1 MSDLFLAGVNRLWR
15 SRVFQICCLVSFVA
29 NVFVMLATYR
39 QVLNYTE
46 LGLEQSIT
54 LDNVF
59 YGLVPVLYL
68 ANYAVCLVAAFAFL
82 VCWFLGG
89 LAGVPL
95 IGAWRDV
102 NGLLLSCAVLVLCAA
117 SYMGI
122 FCLLSM
128 LCANRAAAAVVALL
142 LSVALLMFSSY
153 MLSALNEPEFQQGM
167 MMTEAG
173 LELSE
178 PMPNP
183 SYVGGMKREVFR
195 FLSDTLPSGQS
206 ISVCSYERAGTA
218 RVLAGLVRGN
228 RPADHCRGRRLLPA
242 QGHTLDIRKRRPPP
256 YHTSGGP
263 TCCPG
268 CSVERCFCCLS
279 QPVSGCGRSGVRSAS

>member
-59 YGLVPVLYL
+59 YGLVPVLGVMCAVFASLFIGTEHSDGVMRNMLVVGRARWEIYL

-206 ISVCSYERAGTA
+206 ISVCSYELERPVLSLVSSAVIALLTTAAG
-218 RVLAGLVRGN
+218 VV
-228 RPADHCRGRRLLPA
+228 CFRRK
-242 QGHTLDIRKRRPPP
+242 DIR
-256 YHTSGGP
+256 
-263 TCCPG
+263 
-268 CSVERCFCCLS
+268 
-279 QPVSGCGRSGVRSAS
+279 

>member
-39 QVLNYTE
+39 QVLSYTE

-59 YGLVPVLYL
+59 YGLVPVLGVMCAVFASLFIGTEHSDGVMRNMLVVGRARWEIYL

-178 PMPNP
+178 PTPNP
-183 SYVGGMKREVFR
+183 SYVGGVKREIFR
-195 FLSDTLPSGQS
+195 FLSDVLPSGQS
-206 ISVCSYERAGTA
+206 ISVCSYELERPVLSLVSSAVIALLTTAAG
-218 RVLAGLVRGN
+218 VV
-228 RPADHCRGRRLLPA
+228 CFRRK
-242 QGHTLDIRKRRPPP
+242 DIR
-256 YHTSGGP
+256 
-263 TCCPG
+263 
-268 CSVERCFCCLS
+268 
-279 QPVSGCGRSGVRSAS
+279 

>member
-59 YGLVPVLYL
+59 YGLVPVLGVMCAVFASLFIGTEHSDGVMRNMLVVGRARWEIYL

-128 LCANRAAAAVVALL
+128 LCTNRAVAAVIALL

-153 MLSALNEPEFQQGM
+153 MLNALSQPEFQQGM

-206 ISVCSYERAGTA
+206 ISVCSYELERPVFSLVSSAAIALLTTAAG
-218 RVLAGLVRGN
+218 VV
-228 RPADHCRGRRLLPA
+228 CFRRK
-242 QGHTLDIRKRRPPP
+242 DIR
-256 YHTSGGP
+256 
-263 TCCPG
+263 
-268 CSVERCFCCLS
+268 
-279 QPVSGCGRSGVRSAS
+279 

>member
-15 SRVFQICCLVSFVA
+15 SRVFHICCLAALLGNAV
-29 NVFVMLATYR
+29 VMLSAANAAMRGVRLGYE
-39 QVLNYTE
+39 QMVFLDDIFYSVVPALGVMCAVFASLFIGTE
-46 LGLEQSIT
+46 HSDGVMR
-54 LDNVF
+54 NM
-59 YGLVPVLYL
+59 LVVGRARWEIYL

-89 LAGVPL
+89 LAGVPI

-102 NGLLLSCAVLVLCAA
+102 NGLLLRCAVLILCAA

-128 LCANRAAAAVVALL
+128 LCANRAVAAVIALL

-153 MLSALNEPEFQQGM
+153 MLNALNQPEFQQGM

-178 PMPNP
+178 PTPNP

-206 ISVCSYERAGTA
+206 ISVCSYELERPVLSLVSSAVIALLTTAAG
-218 RVLAGLVRGN
+218 VV
-228 RPADHCRGRRLLPA
+228 CFRRK
-242 QGHTLDIRKRRPPP
+242 DIR
-256 YHTSGGP
+256 
-263 TCCPG
+263 
-268 CSVERCFCCLS
+268 
-279 QPVSGCGRSGVRSAS
+279 

>member
-15 SRVFQICCLVSFVA
+15 SRVFHICCLAALLGNAV
-29 NVFVMLATYR
+29 VMLSAANAAMRGVRLGYE
-39 QVLNYTE
+39 QMVFLDDIFYSVVPALGVICAVFAGLFIGTE
-46 LGLEQSIT
+46 HSDGVMR
-54 LDNVF
+54 NM
-59 YGLVPVLYL
+59 LVVGRARWEIYL

-89 LAGVPL
+89 LAGVPI

-102 NGLLLSCAVLVLCAA
+102 NGLLLRCAVLVLCAA

-128 LCANRAAAAVVALL
+128 LCANRAVAAVVALL

-178 PMPNP
+178 PTPNP
-183 SYVGGMKREVFR
+183 SYVAGMKREVFR

-206 ISVCSYERAGTA
+206 ISVCSYELERP
-218 RVLAGLVRGN
+218 VLSLVSSAVIALLTTVPGVLFF
-228 RPADHCRGRRLLPA
+228 RRK
-242 QGHTLDIRKRRPPP
+242 DIR
-256 YHTSGGP
+256 
-263 TCCPG
+263 
-268 CSVERCFCCLS
+268 
-279 QPVSGCGRSGVRSAS
+279 

>member
-59 YGLVPVLYL
+59 YGLVPVLGVMCAVFASLFIGTEHSDGVMRNMLVVGRARWEIYL

-82 VCWFLGG
+82 LCWFLGG
-89 LAGVPL
+89 LAGIPL

-102 NGLLLSCAVLVLCAA
+102 NGMLLRCAVLLLCAA

-128 LCANRAAAAVVALL
+128 LCANRAAAAVIALL

-183 SYVGGMKREVFR
+183 SYVGGVKREVFR

-206 ISVCSYERAGTA
+206 ISVCSYELERPVFSLVSSAAIALLTTAAG
-218 RVLAGLVRGN
+218 VV
-228 RPADHCRGRRLLPA
+228 CFRRK
-242 QGHTLDIRKRRPPP
+242 DIR
-256 YHTSGGP
+256 
-263 TCCPG
+263 
-268 CSVERCFCCLS
+268 
-279 QPVSGCGRSGVRSAS
+279 

>member
-59 YGLVPVLYL
+59 YGLVPALGVMCAVFASLFIGTEHSDGVMRNMLVVGRARWEIYL
-68 ANYAVCLVAAFAFL
+68 SNYAVCCVAAAAFL
-82 VCWFLGG
+82 ICWFVGG
-89 LAGVPL
+89 LVGVPL

-102 NGLLLSCAVLVLCAA
+102 NGMLLRCAVLILCAA

-128 LCANRAAAAVVALL
+128 LCTNRAVAAVIALL

-153 MLSALNEPEFQQGM
+153 MLNALSQPEFQQGM

-173 LELSE
+173 PQLSE
-178 PMPNP
+178 PLPNP
-183 SYVGGMKREVFR
+183 NYVDGVKREVFR

-206 ISVCSYERAGTA
+206 ISVCSYELERPVFSLVSSAAIALLTTAAG
-218 RVLAGLVRGN
+218 VV
-228 RPADHCRGRRLLPA
+228 CFRRK
-242 QGHTLDIRKRRPPP
+242 DIR
-256 YHTSGGP
+256 
-263 TCCPG
+263 
-268 CSVERCFCCLS
+268 
-279 QPVSGCGRSGVRSAS
+279 

>member
-59 YGLVPVLYL
+59 YGLVPVLGVMCAVFASLFIGTEHSDGVMRNMLVVGRARWEIYL

-183 SYVGGMKREVFR
+183 SYVGGVKREIFR
-195 FLSDTLPSGQS
+195 FLSDVLPSGQS
-206 ISVCSYERAGTA
+206 ISVCSYELERPVLSLVSSAVIALLTTAAG
-218 RVLAGLVRGN
+218 VV
-228 RPADHCRGRRLLPA
+228 CFRRK
-242 QGHTLDIRKRRPPP
+242 DIR
-256 YHTSGGP
+256 
-263 TCCPG
+263 
-268 CSVERCFCCLS
+268 
-279 QPVSGCGRSGVRSAS
+279 

>member
-59 YGLVPVLYL
+59 YGLVPVLGVMCAVFASLFIGTEHSDGVMRNMLVVGRARWEIYL

-95 IGAWRDV
+95 IGAWQDV

-142 LSVALLMFSSY
+142 RSVALLMFSSY
-153 MLSALNEPEFQQGM
+153 MLSALSQPEFQQGM

-206 ISVCSYERAGTA
+206 ISVCSYELERPVFSLVSSAVIALLTTAAG
-218 RVLAGLVRGN
+218 VV
-228 RPADHCRGRRLLPA
+228 CFRRK
-242 QGHTLDIRKRRPPP
+242 DIR
-256 YHTSGGP
+256 
-263 TCCPG
+263 
-268 CSVERCFCCLS
+268 
-279 QPVSGCGRSGVRSAS
+279 